1 MDSDAN
7 IQVEG
12 NASVSVQAQS
22 EQPSSNLAAKRNFSW
37 RPKEVPSNPPTLNK
51 KYTEGQGWELLP
63 CSLKKLQCQVTF
75 GSVDS
80 R

>member
-12 NASVSVQAQS
+12 NASVSVHS

-51 KYTEGQGWELLP
+51 KYTEGQGLELLP
-63 CSLKKLQCQVTF
+63 V
-75 GSVDS
+75 
-80 R
+80 